1 MKLFI
6 NPHIIQPVQKSN
18 TVYLLNLVSN
28 KYSEINTHFTFPE
41 AMGLLQDDEKLY
53 IVGGQDK
60 SQRLLKDCYICFNLL
75 LNFKQIAYLNEAK
88 KNVSLIKLDDDKIAS
103 IGGVNEQGTSEC

>member
-28 KYSEINTHFTFPE
+28 KYSEINTIFTFPE

-53 IVGGQDK
+53 IVGG
-60 SQRLLKDCYICFNLL
+60 
-75 LNFKQIAYLNEAK
+75 
-88 KNVSLIKLDDDKIAS
+88 
-103 IGGVNEQGTSEC
+103 